1 MSREKSRYAS
11 VSLPRGIVKAIDEL
25 IEELGY
31 WPSRGAFVRQ
41 ACLEKIR
48 EERRRLKELREATE
62 ITSRSEWGEGPHRGT
77 SQGISP
83 RETAG
88 HEECPS
94 AEAPQRR

>member
-1 MSREKSRYAS
+1 MRGETSKYST
-11 VSLPRGIVKAIDEL
+11 VSLPKGVAKVIDEL

-31 WPSRGAFVRQ
+31 WPSRGAFVRE

-48 EERRRLKELREATE
+48 EERRRIRDLREATE
-62 ITSRSEWGEGPHRGT
+62 MTGRSEWGEVPHRGT

-88 HEECPS
+88 HDMCLS